1 MGKDH
6 ITPGCRPG
14 NRCRRWRECDACA
27 RIRQARIA
35 DRAEAILRGH
45 MQLQLIVIKP
55 AEPTPRGMQAAIRAA
70 IRNNGLDAGVWT
82 VELGTE
88 AATLH
93 GNIIAPDQPIRPSS
107 KAITYAEP
115 LREHVRA
122 VAAYISKRSQVPP
135 PDLYTGKTWGSWGRL
150 GDMLATNGMPAI
162 IQGAEIEQ
170 QLSGRAHRPGQIPD
184 ILSAPSERQLSKE
197 EYRAIAARHMPT
209 LARLSDSIKRR

>member
-14 NRCRRWRECDACA
+14 NRCRRWRDCDACA

-35 DRAEAILRGH
+35 DRAEQILAGY
-45 MQLQLIVIKP
+45 MQLQLIVVKP
-55 AEPTPRGMQAAIRAA
+55 ADATPRGMQAAIRAA
-70 IRNNGLDAGVWT
+70 IRNNGLRAGIWT
-82 VELGTE
+82 VELGAE

-93 GNIIAPDQPIRPSS
+93 GNIIAPDEPIKPSS

-115 LREHVRA
+115 LREHVRV

-135 PDLYTGKTWGSWGRL
+135 PDIYPGKTWGSWGKV
-150 GDMLATNGMPAI
+150 GDILTAPAMPAI

-170 QLSGRAHRPGQIPD
+170 QLSGRTHRPGQRPVINTEQP
-184 ILSAPSERQLSKE
+184 APQLTQD

-209 LARLSDSIKRR
+209 LAAIADSFKRR

>member
-1 MGKDH
+1 MGRDH

-14 NRCRRWRECDACA
+14 NRCRRWRDCDACA

-35 DRAEAILRGH
+35 DRAEAVLRGH
-45 MQLQLIVIKP
+45 MQLQLIVVKP
-55 AEPTPRGMQAAIRAA
+55 AEPTPQGMRSAIRAA

-82 VELGTE
+82 IELGTE

-93 GNIIAPDQPIRPSS
+93 GNIIAPDRPVKPSS

-135 PDLYTGKTWGSWGRL
+135 PDIYTGKTWGSWGRL
-150 GDMLATNGMPAI
+150 GDMLVTDEMPPI
-162 IQGAEIEQ
+162 VQGAEIEQ
-170 QLSGRAHRPGQIPD
+170 QLSGRSHPPGTRPD
-184 ILSAPSERQLSKE
+184 ILTAPPSAPLTKE
-197 EYRAIAARHMPT
+197 QYREIAARHMPT
-209 LARLSDSIKRR
+209 LAAMADSFKRR

>member
-35 DRAEAILRGH
+35 DRAEAVLRGH

-70 IRNNGLDAGVWT
+70 IRNNGLTAGVWT

-93 GNIIAPDQPIRPSS
+93 GNIIAPDAPIRPSS
-107 KAITYAEP
+107 TYHAHAEP

-135 PDLYTGKTWGSWGRL
+135 ADCYTGKTWGSWGRL
-150 GDMLATNGMPAI
+150 GDMLTTAAMPAI
-162 IQGAEIEQ
+162 VQGAEIEQ
-170 QLSGRAHRPGQIPD
+170 QLNGRTHRPGTRPD
-184 ILSAPSERQLSKE
+184 ILTAPPSAPLTKDQ
-197 EYRAIAARHMPT
+197 YREIAARHMPT
-209 LARLSDSIKRR
+209 LAALADSFKRR

>member
-1 MGKDH
+1 MGKDSS
-6 ITPGCRPG
+6 TPGCRPG

-45 MQLQLIVIKP
+45 MQLQLVVIKP
-55 AEPTPRGMQAAIRAA
+55 EEPTPRGMQAAIRAA
-70 IRNNGLDAGVWT
+70 IRNNGITAGVWT

-93 GNIIAPDQPIRPSS
+93 GNIIAPDAPIRPST
-107 KAITYAEP
+107 TYHAHAEP

-135 PDLYTGKTWGSWGRL
+135 PDIYTGKTWGSWGRIA
-150 GDMLATNGMPAI
+150 DIIVAPAMPPI
-162 IQGAEIEQ
+162 VQGAELEQ
-170 QLSGRAHRPGQIPD
+170 QLSGRTHQPGTRPD
-184 ILSAPSERQLSKE
+184 ILSAQESTPLTRD

-209 LARLSDSIKRR
+209 LAAMSDSFKRR

>member
-14 NRCRRWRECDACA
+14 NRCRRWRDCDACA

-55 AEPTPRGMQAAIRAA
+55 ADATPRGMQAAIRAA
-70 IRNNGLDAGVWT
+70 VRNNGLRAGIWT
-82 VELGTE
+82 VELGAE

-93 GNIIAPDQPIRPSS
+93 GNIIAPDEPIKPSS

-122 VAAYISKRSQVPP
+122 VAAYISKRSQIPP

-150 GDMLATNGMPAI
+150 GDMLTTDAMPAI
-162 IQGAEIEQ
+162 VQGAEIEQ
-170 QLSGRAHRPGQIPD
+170 QLSGRTHRPGQKPD
-184 ILSAPSERQLSKE
+184 ILSAPPAPALTQD

-209 LARLSDSIKRR
+209 LAAMSDSFKRR

>member
-1 MGKDH
+1 MEPKN

-14 NRCRRWRECDACA
+14 NRCRRWRDCDACA

-35 DRAEAILRGH
+35 DRAEQMLAGY

-55 AEPTPRGMQAAIRAA
+55 LEATPKGMQAAIRAA
-70 IRNNGLDAGVWT
+70 IRNNGLRAGIWT

-93 GNIIAPDQPIRPSS
+93 GNIIAPDQPIKPSS

-150 GDMLATNGMPAI
+150 GDMLTTDAMPAI
-162 IQGAEIEQ
+162 VQGAEIEQ
-170 QLSGRAHRPGQIPD
+170 QLSGRTHRPGQKPD
-184 ILSAPSERQLSKE
+184 ILSALPAPKLTQE

-209 LARLSDSIKRR
+209 LAAMSDSFKRR